1 MEIESFIR
9 HFRDQ
14 LEEPDAV
21 QITASTRFRDLDEYS
36 SLLAL
41 TIIAMVDEEYDVVIK
56 GEDLR
61 GAQTIEE
68 LFNIAKERKSTC

>member
-1 MEIESFIR
+1 MNIETFIQQ
-9 HFRDQ
+9 FIEL

-21 QITASTRFRDLDEYS
+21 QITASTKFHDIDEYS

-41 TIIAMVDEEYDVVIK
+41 TMIAMVDEEYDVILK

-61 GAQTIEE
+61 NAQTIED
-68 LFNIAKERKSTC
+68 LFNIVKERKK